1 MGVQMLSD
9 LKQEFYKFFHPVGRK
24 TNPILLDLELRY
36 IFYTMIWPVSFLRF
50 VTFSIFHRVFGKL
63 FHSCECMA
71 VLGDGWASL
80 CQFQKRSNLKR
91 EVR

>member
-36 IFYTMIWPVSFLRF
+36 IFYTMIWPVSFFRF
-50 VTFSIFHRVFGKL
+50 VTFSIFHFPQGFWKAFPRLANV
-63 FHSCECMA
+63 
-71 VLGDGWASL
+71 W
-80 CQFQKRSNLKR
+80 QY
-91 EVR
+91 

>member
-36 IFYTMIWPVSFLRF
+36 IFYTMIWPVSFFRF

-63 FHSCECMA
+63 FH
-71 VLGDGWASL
+71 VLRMYGSIRRRDGPQYVNSK
-80 CQFQKRSNLKR
+80 KR
-91 EVR
+91 

>member
-36 IFYTMIWPVSFLRF
+36 IFYTMIWPVSFFRF
-50 VTFSIFHRVFGKL
+50 VTFST
-63 FHSCECMA
+63 SWESMA
-71 VLGDGWASL
+71 ALGDGPHVVNSKEKYYVL
-80 CQFQKRSNLKR
+80 VL
-91 EVR
+91 